1 MNFIKKQG
9 IGAWISLAAIVLSII
24 GFILYNVAL
33 SSGMGL
39 EIASGSQLFY
49 EAGRAEDAA
58 MMTMVVTCGVIAL
71 VLFVASIVL
80 DQFRGESVV
89 GKVCSIAADA
99 CRIVAPALLIVTTLY
114 FVYGSFT
121 GLGWTFFS
129 NEELVIFETAIAT
142 GKTVITGIVFFLLAA
157 IAGIVGAYF
166 EVSKKD

>member
-9 IGAWISLAAIVLSII
+9 IGAWISLAAVILSIV
-24 GFILYNVAL
+24 GFILYGMAIA
-33 SSGMGL
+33 SGMGL

-49 EAGRAEDAA
+49 EAGRAEDEA

-71 VLFVASIVL
+71 VLFVVSIVL

-166 EVSKKD
+166 EAYKKD